1 MNVDE
6 PQLEGADSS
15 VKPPPDSLE
24 DVSESWD
31 AERLTDWVRKRPL
44 LLIRFDDRY
53 SEALSNTKSGFER
66 ISLTKPHSVFDKA
79 KLPTLCVLETND
91 FRTTRCY
98 LGTVTRK
105 SAVSTFESRITIG
118 KLRAIIPAS
127 LTELE
132 NSVSE
137 TQLKG
142 ILSRRLPEDG
152 ELQVLSPKLSAHLI
166 DLLATFPEN
175 RAALDTAVSMLPG
188 MRQLSDSS
196 WAQEDAIQ
204 TALAAF
210 GIRNSDSPESV
221 SLKVGCSSGLGLLGA
236 HLYEDNVV
244 RADASRIAGFDAITP
259 DVTGR
264 AEFRKGEEKL
274 VIYTA
279 NKLPLET
286 TFGVDLIYVNETR
299 GSIVMVQYKML
310 EPHDVHNAPT
320 DWRFRPDKQLHAEI
334 ARMQLPEIQGNVA
347 GYRLHRSPYFF
358 KFVKRKVVDDSSQ
371 SFIIS
376 LEHFNQILN
385 DPAGAGALG
394 TRDGIRVSFNALNG
408 TYLREKDIIGLI
420 RSGYIGTYRTE
431 TQYLQTIIKEIAE
444 GNKAVV
450 LAWQSR
456 FAEQTGEDLELAEI
470 ASKTPEGSEER
481 K

>member
-1 MNVDE
+1 M
-6 PQLEGADSS
+6 SS
-15 VKPPPDSLE
+15 AEKLAAWVTKKPL
-24 DVSESWD
+24 W
-31 AERLTDWVRKRPL
+31 
-44 LLIRFDDRY
+44 LIRFDESY

-66 ISLTKPHSVFDKA
+66 LSLTKPHSVFDKA
-79 KLPTLCVLETND
+79 QLPTLCLLEAND
-91 FRTTRCY
+91 AGKAKCY

-105 SAVSTFESRITIG
+105 AAVSTFESRITIR
-118 KLRAIIPAS
+118 KLRAIVPAT

-132 NSVSE
+132 KSVTE
-137 TQLKG
+137 PQLKG
-142 ILSRRLPEDG
+142 ILKGRLPKDV
-152 ELQVLSPKLSAHLI
+152 ELQVLSSKLSAHLI
-166 DLLATFPEN
+166 ELLAAYPEN
-175 RAALDTAVSMLPG
+175 RAALDTAVSILPG
-188 MRQLSDSS
+188 MRRLSDSS

-204 TALAAF
+204 TALEAF
-210 GIRNSDSPESV
+210 GIRNSDSPQSV
-221 SLKVGCSSGLGLLGA
+221 HLTPTGSSALGLLGA

-244 RADASRIAGFDAITP
+244 RADASEIPGFNAISP

-286 TFGVDLIYVNETR
+286 TLGVDLIYINETR

-310 EPHDVHNAPT
+310 EPHDVNNEPA

-334 ARMQLPEIQGNVA
+334 ARMQLPAIQGNVA

-376 LEHFNQILN
+376 LEHFNQILTN
-385 DPAGAGALG
+385 PADAGALG
-394 TRDGIRVSFNALNG
+394 ERDGIRVSFTALNG
-408 TYLREKDIIGLI
+408 TYLRDKDFIGLI

-431 TQYLQTIIKEIAE
+431 TQILQTIIHEIAK
-444 GNKAVV
+444 GDKAVV
-450 LAWQSR
+450 LAWQSKIQ
-456 FAEQTGEDLELAEI
+456 EQSGEDFSPVEI
-470 ASKTPEGSEER
+470 VSEPFQDIKENG
-481 K
+481 